1 MSFAPMPVTAAW
13 HHRGAR
19 SGFEVTYFSLR
30 DGGCHIE
37 GWTTAIEDGTTWAVE
52 YSIDVDAAWATH
64 RARIRGRSAAG
75 VRLVQLETDGAGHW
89 RVDGEPAPRLDGCL
103 DVDLEASA
111 MTNALPI
118 RRMDLPVTATAAA
131 PAAYVRAVGLDVD
144 RLEQTYARITD
155 EADCQRYDYTAP
167 AFGYSG
173 RLIYDQAGLVL
184 DYPQIAVRAGLAAL
198 IDTMAWVHVENGR
211 ILCARPRGKDVFYI
225 PGGKREGTENDLQV
239 LLREITEE
247 LTVTLRPETV
257 RHAGTYEA
265 AQPDGRP
272 AGTVVRMSCYRGDY
286 SGTLAPSTE
295 IAELAWFCYA
305 DRGRV
310 PPVDQLLFDDLRA
323 AGELD

>member
-118 RRMDLPVTATAAA
+118 RRMALPVGATAAA
-131 PAAYVRAVGLDVD
+131 PAAYVRAVGLAVD
-144 RLEQTYARITD
+144 RLGQTYARTAD
-155 EADCQRYDYTAP
+155 EAGGQRYDYSAP
-167 AFGYSG
+167 TFGYAG
-173 RLIYDQAGLVL
+173 RLAYDQAGLVL
-184 DYPQIAVRAGLAAL
+184 DYPHIAARAG
-198 IDTMAWVHVENGR
+198 
-211 ILCARPRGKDVFYI
+211 
-225 PGGKREGTENDLQV
+225 
-239 LLREITEE
+239 
-247 LTVTLRPETV
+247 
-257 RHAGTYEA
+257 
-265 AQPDGRP
+265 
-272 AGTVVRMSCYRGDY
+272 
-286 SGTLAPSTE
+286 
-295 IAELAWFCYA
+295 
-305 DRGRV
+305 
-310 PPVDQLLFDDLRA
+310 
-323 AGELD
+323 